1 MKLTDKL
8 DLLMNEKGINRAE
21 LARESGIPYTTISS
35 FYDKGTD
42 NVKLST
48 LRKLADYF
56 DCSLD
61 YLVDDNVTEKKAG
74 IPIKPT
80 TVAAHLP
87 DGVEL
92 TEEEQ
97 QDLDEYIQFILSR
110 RKK

>member
-8 DLLMNEKGINRAE
+8 DLLMDEKGINRAE
-21 LARESGIPYTTISS
+21 LSRGSGIPYTTIAN
-35 FYDKGTD
+35 FYEKGTD

-48 LRKLADYF
+48 LKKLAEYF

-61 YLVDDNVTEKKAG
+61 YIADDNVTERE
-74 IPIKPT
+74 PIKPT

-92 TEEEQ
+92 TEEEES
-97 QDLDEYIQFILSR
+97 DLDNYIQFILSR
-110 RKK
+110 RK